1 MYYLITYARKSYGGR
16 YCTFYNAV
24 INIHP
29 LDFILNQSNNNSTE
43 GEAVLLWA
51 QEITKEQYDKSYE
64 EFRGRKIDQRRDC

>member
-1 MYYLITYARKSYGGR
+1 VYYLITYAWKPHGGR

-24 INIHP
+24 IDIHP
-29 LDFILNQSNNNSTE
+29 LDFVLNQINNNSAK

-64 EFRGRKIDQRRDC
+64 RFREEKD

>member
-64 EFRGRKIDQRRDC
+64 EFRGRKIDQRKDC